1 MRYQLGK
8 EWKKL
13 IGFDIIESMPG
24 TLQDHKDFKDRVG
37 DSDNNRLGSYLGFN
51 PNYADEELLNT
62 ARAQLAARDNL
73 RPQGSEVQG
82 RGRGCLGW
90 LLGRKERKG

>member
-1 MRYQLGK
+1 
-8 EWKKL
+8 
-13 IGFDIIESMPG
+13 MPG
-24 TLQDHKDFKDRVG
+24 TLQGHEDFKNSVG
-37 DSDNNRLGSYLGFN
+37 NSDNDRLGNYLGFN

-62 ARAQLAARDNL
+62 AKAQLAARDNP

-82 RGRGCLGW
+82 RGQGCLGW